1 MGDTLVSPKSLRG
14 NLRTML
20 PGGKEEDGNRSRS
33 GKGEEK
39 AAEQRRRPC
48 QRAELG
54 DLGKFLLSLQRW
66 VLWAQRT
73 D

>member
-20 PGGKEEDGNRSRS
+20 SGGKEEDDNRSRN

-39 AAEQRRRPC
+39 AA
-48 QRAELG
+48 
-54 DLGKFLLSLQRW
+54 D
-66 VLWAQRT
+66 
-73 D
+73 